1 MQTKILSRIFLDVY
15 KNLPMFY
22 SNKPKINV
30 EDYDLL
36 ESTLESYLVEILGYK
51 IKYNYEDNYR
61 EIIKLFEN
69 VFYNS
74 RYKNY
79 NNIIESI
86 NTYKEEL
93 KDKLENHK
101 YTSLFIDT
109 LRKMYSKSY
118 DGRILTNTEKDLNF
132 STIAISNKG
141 NSFIIG
147 RIPRKGEQNL
157 PSIHINDIQQFESIL
172 KKYIESVVISDSFYN
187 IFNNEY
193 FNTVSFEDKIK
204 TIIECTLF
212 NATGTDLSYIENF
225 FRKYTD
231 FINDNTFEF
240 IRRPKYMGNLFDDD
254 LYVMCKRSELE
265 YETPYYLAFMLN
277 NKKVELPNIRM
288 GIEQKENKKVAHII
302 ATQSAQTVLNPENSQ
317 EIQKEIKNNLP
328 TDSYF
333 RFYNP
338 THLVSILMT
347 FGILNA
353 MGIQ

>member
-1 MQTKILSRIFLDVY
+1 MQNRILSKIFLDVY

-22 SNKPKINV
+22 NNKPKILI

-36 ESTLESYLVEILGYK
+36 ETTLERYLVEILGYK

-74 RYKNY
+74 KYS

-118 DGRILTNTEKDLNF
+118 DGRILTNIDKDLNL

-141 NSFIIG
+141 NSFIIS
-147 RIPRKGEQNL
+147 RIPRKDEQNL
-157 PSIHINDIQQFESIL
+157 PSIHINDIEKFEAIL

-193 FNTVSFEDKIK
+193 FNNISFEDKIK

-212 NATGTDLSYIENF
+212 NATGADLSYIENF

-231 FINDNTFEF
+231 FINDKTFDF
-240 IRRPKYMGNLFDDD
+240 IRRPKYMGNLFDDN
-254 LYVMCKRSELE
+254 LFVMCKRSELE
-265 YETPYYLAFMLN
+265 YETPY
-277 NKKVELPNIRM
+277 
-288 GIEQKENKKVAHII
+288 
-302 ATQSAQTVLNPENSQ
+302 
-317 EIQKEIKNNLP
+317 
-328 TDSYF
+328 
-333 RFYNP
+333 
-338 THLVSILMT
+338 
-347 FGILNA
+347 
-353 MGIQ
+353 